1 MQTWSDLVS
10 SGESHHARHIVH
22 VEPGHVIGGRA
33 MPRGNTRFTLYRPY
47 PNLDL
52 DLVDRIH
59 PSMAQGMGTEGE
71 IRDVDCVRC
80 MLQG

>member
-1 MQTWSDLVS
+1 
-10 SGESHHARHIVH
+10 
-22 VEPGHVIGGRA
+22 
-33 MPRGNTRFTLYRPY
+33 MPRGNARFTLYRPY

-80 MLQG
+80 TLQG